1 MKIMM
6 RISVAL
12 FLFCA
17 SLAQAGVVVFQNDQ
31 GVVINESV
39 SFNGDI
45 YNGDWYLPN
54 GQAVGAVYLQHGFT
68 RGGGNYRDL
77 AVAMMNEGM
86 MVLSINAPMTGGNA
100 GLANLV
106 ADVLANNP
114 PVSPDGR
121 VFPTDNLV
129 LSGHSAGGLHV
140 SLIAERLINN
150 GQAGGI
156 AGLVLFDPV
165 NAFGPFGRAMDVLA
179 PTDIPVRAVTANG
192 SLCNTFNDTQGDLRG
207 LPRQF
212 VGIKLTDRST
222 HVDSEGN
229 NTDLVAQIACGFPRQ
244 SNIVALRDFGVAWA
258 RDMLTGSYSGDFYP
272 GGARLN
278 ALLNAE
284 DAKLIKDA
292 SGTWLT
298 VLDETIGESIYGED
312 KFTITVPNG
321 PVGKVEITTRG
332 GSGAADLYVRRN
344 GAVSVWNYDCRDRG
358 WGTSETCTLWG
369 EGTYEILVKAG
380 LWGYSGVN
388 LKARYVEY

>member
-1 MKIMM
+1 MKIIS
-6 RISVAL
+6 RICVAL
-12 FLFCA
+12 CLFSA
-17 SLAQAGVVVFQNDQ
+17 SLAQAGVVVLQNDK
-31 GVVINESV
+31 GVVINDSV
-39 SFNGDI
+39 SFNGDV

-54 GQAVGAVYLQHGFT
+54 GTAVGAVYLQHGFT

-77 AVAMMNEGM
+77 AVAMMNQGM
-86 MVLSINAPMTGGNA
+86 MVLSINAPMSGGNA
-100 GLANLV
+100 DLANRV

-121 VFPTDNLV
+121 VFPAGNLV

-140 SLIAERLINN
+140 SLVAERMVNSGN
-150 GQAGGI
+150 GARI

-165 NAFGPFGRAMDVLA
+165 NAFGPFGRAMDALA
-179 PTDIPVRAVTANG
+179 PTGIPVRAVTANG

-207 LPRQF
+207 LPRQY

-229 NTDLVAQIACGFPRQ
+229 NSDIVAKIACGFPREQ
-244 SNIVALRDFGVAWA
+244 NILALRDFGVAWA
-258 RDMLTGSYSGDFYP
+258 GDMLTGSFSADFYP

-278 ALLNAE
+278 ALLNGE

-312 KFTITVPNG
+312 RFTVTVPAG

-332 GSGAADLYVRRN
+332 GSGSADLYVRRH
-344 GAVSVWNYDCRDRG
+344 GGVSVWSYDCRDRG
-358 WGTSETCTLWG
+358 WGNNETCTLWG

-380 LWGYSGVN
+380 FWGYSGVN
-388 LKARYVEY
+388 LKARYIEY